1 MPGLVNDS
9 GVDDHDQAI
18 TEALEQF
25 CNSPEQTYAQFLS
38 TFTYLTPG
46 EHTECHIH
54 LLFSDTSVILHPW
67 SLLSYPI
74 AENVR
79 DPGLTAPGGHEDP
92 SQREMDSSR
101 EQLREDEV
109 TEMEESVY
117 QRMGQANRCSPTA
130 DQEEVLLDGGCVGGR
145 LGGPSNS
152 VPDRPV
158 KFDNY
163 LGDSEDEEEN
173 ADTTGTYT
181 LPGEIEEDLIA
192 VSSSSLCR
200 HTLLEISSTFTDQ
213 RTHTP
218 SAAENQDE
226 SEEVV
231 PFHLD
236 ENFDYDNVVLS
247 CKYAIQEQSSRPS

>member
-1 MPGLVNDS
+1 MPGLVNGS
-9 GVDDHDQAI
+9 VVDNHDQAM

-25 CNSPEQTYAQFLS
+25 CNSPEQTYEQFLS
-38 TFTYLTPG
+38 TFTHLTP
-46 EHTECHIH
+46 
-54 LLFSDTSVILHPW
+54 
-67 SLLSYPI
+67 
-74 AENVR
+74 ENVR
-79 DPGLTAPGGHEDP
+79 DTRLTAPRGHED
-92 SQREMDSSR
+92 RAMDSSR
-101 EQLREDEV
+101 ERQREDGV

-117 QRMGQANRCSPTA
+117 RRMGQANRCSPTA

-145 LGGPSNS
+145 LGGPSS
-152 VPDRPV
+152 SAPDRPV

-173 ADTTGTYT
+173 VDATGTCA

-192 VSSSSLCR
+192 VSSSSLCH

-236 ENFDYDNVVLS
+236 EDFDYNNVVLS
-247 CKYAIQEQSSRPS
+247 HKYVIQEQNG

>member
-1 MPGLVNDS
+1 MPGLVNGS
-9 GVDDHDQAI
+9 AVDDHDQAL

-25 CNSPEQTYAQFLS
+25 CNSPEQTYEQFLS
-38 TFTYLTPG
+38 TFTYLTP
-46 EHTECHIH
+46 
-54 LLFSDTSVILHPW
+54 
-67 SLLSYPI
+67 
-74 AENVR
+74 ENVR
-79 DPGLTAPGGHEDP
+79 NLGLTAPRGHGDL

-101 EQLREDEV
+101 RRQREDEV
-109 TEMEESVY
+109 TEMEESTY
-117 QRMGQANRCSPTA
+117 RWMGQANHCSPTA

-145 LGGPSNS
+145 LGCPSNA

-173 ADTTGTYT
+173 ADIAGACM

-192 VSSSSLCR
+192 VSSSSLCH

-213 RTHTP
+213 RTHT
-218 SAAENQDE
+218 AAENQDE
-226 SEEVV
+226 SEKVV

-236 ENFDYDNVVLS
+236 ENFDYDNIVPS
-247 CKYAIQEQSSRPS
+247 RKYAIQEQNGRPS

>member
-9 GVDDHDQAI
+9 VVDDHDQAI

-25 CNSPEQTYAQFLS
+25 GNSPEQTYEQFLS
-38 TFTYLTPG
+38 TFTYLTP
-46 EHTECHIH
+46 
-54 LLFSDTSVILHPW
+54 
-67 SLLSYPI
+67 
-74 AENVR
+74 ENVR
-79 DPGLTAPGGHEDP
+79 DPGLTAPRGHEDP

-101 EQLREDEV
+101 ERQREDEV

-117 QRMGQANRCSPTA
+117 RRMGQANRCSPTA

-152 VPDRPV
+152 VPDRLV

-173 ADTTGTYT
+173 ADTTGTCT
-181 LPGEIEEDLIA
+181 LP
-192 VSSSSLCR
+192 
-200 HTLLEISSTFTDQ
+200 DQ

-247 CKYAIQEQSSRPS
+247 SKYTIQEQSGRPS

>member
-9 GVDDHDQAI
+9 VVDDHDQAI

-25 CNSPEQTYAQFLS
+25 CNSPEQTYEQFLS
-38 TFTYLTPG
+38 TFTHLTPG
-46 EHTECHIH
+46 E
-54 LLFSDTSVILHPW
+54 
-67 SLLSYPI
+67 
-74 AENVR
+74 
-79 DPGLTAPGGHEDP
+79 DPGLTAPRGHEDP

-101 EQLREDEV
+101 ERQREDEV

-117 QRMGQANRCSPTA
+117 RRMGQANRCSPTA
-130 DQEEVLLDGGCVGGR
+130 DQEEVKCQRYTHSLVKEEKVCNEFCCV
-145 LGGPSNS
+145 LS
-152 VPDRPV
+152 
-158 KFDNY
+158 
-163 LGDSEDEEEN
+163 
-173 ADTTGTYT
+173 GTCT

-192 VSSSSLCR
+192 VSSSLLCH

-218 SAAENQDE
+218 SDE

-247 CKYAIQEQSSRPS
+247 SKYTIQEQNGRPS

>member
-1 MPGLVNDS
+1 MPGLVNGS
-9 GVDDHDQAI
+9 VVDNHDEAM

-25 CNSPEQTYAQFLS
+25 CNSPEQTYEQFLS
-38 TFTYLTPG
+38 TFTYLIP
-46 EHTECHIH
+46 E
-54 LLFSDTSVILHPW
+54 
-67 SLLSYPI
+67 I
-74 AENVR
+74 AR
-79 DPGLTAPGGHEDP
+79 DPRLTAPRGHGDS

-101 EQLREDEV
+101 ERQREDGV

-117 QRMGQANRCSPTA
+117 LRMGQANRCSPTA

-145 LGGPSNS
+145 LGGPSS
-152 VPDRPV
+152 SAPDRPV

-163 LGDSEDEEEN
+163 LGDSEDEEEKVD
-173 ADTTGTYT
+173 ARGTCAV
-181 LPGEIEEDLIA
+181 PGEIEEDLKA
-192 VSSSSLCR
+192 VSSSSLCH

-213 RTHTP
+213 RTHTH

-236 ENFDYDNVVLS
+236 EDFDYDNVVLS
-247 CKYAIQEQSSRPS
+247 QKYVIQEQNGRPS

>member
-1 MPGLVNDS
+1 MPGLVNGS
-9 GVDDHDQAI
+9 VVDNHDQAM

-25 CNSPEQTYAQFLS
+25 CNSPEQTYEQFLS
-38 TFTYLTPG
+38 TFTHLTP
-46 EHTECHIH
+46 
-54 LLFSDTSVILHPW
+54 
-67 SLLSYPI
+67 
-74 AENVR
+74 ENVR
-79 DPGLTAPGGHEDP
+79 DTHLTAPRGHGD
-92 SQREMDSSR
+92 REMDNSR
-101 EQLREDEV
+101 ERQREDRV

-117 QRMGQANRCSPTA
+117 RRMGQANRCSPTA

-145 LGGPSNS
+145 LGGPSS
-152 VPDRPV
+152 SAPDRPV

-163 LGDSEDEEEN
+163 LGDSEDEEQN
-173 ADTTGTYT
+173 FDATGTCA

-192 VSSSSLCR
+192 VSSSSLCH

-213 RTHTP
+213 RTHAP

-236 ENFDYDNVVLS
+236 EDFDYDNVVLS
-247 CKYAIQEQSSRPS
+247 HKYVIQEQNG

>member
-1 MPGLVNDS
+1 MIKFAGQILLNKQAKLWLSPLKIDRMPGLVNS
-9 GVDDHDQAI
+9 SVVDDHDQAI

-25 CNSPEQTYAQFLS
+25 CNSPEQTYEQFLS
-38 TFTYLTPG
+38 TFTYLTP
-46 EHTECHIH
+46 
-54 LLFSDTSVILHPW
+54 
-67 SLLSYPI
+67 
-74 AENVR
+74 ENVR
-79 DPGLTAPGGHEDP
+79 DPRLTAPRGHGDS

-101 EQLREDEV
+101 ERQREDEV
-109 TEMEESVY
+109 TEMEGSVY
-117 QRMGQANRCSPTA
+117 RRMGQ
-130 DQEEVLLDGGCVGGR
+130 VLLDGGCVGGR
-145 LGGPSNS
+145 LGGPSKF

-173 ADTTGTYT
+173 PDTTGTCM

-192 VSSSSLCR
+192 VSSSSLCH
-200 HTLLEISSTFTDQ
+200 HTLLEISSAFTDQ

-231 PFHLD
+231 AFHLD

-247 CKYAIQEQSSRPS
+247 HKYAIQEQNGRPS

>member
-9 GVDDHDQAI
+9 GVNDHDQAI

-38 TFTYLTPG
+38 TFTYLTP
-46 EHTECHIH
+46 
-54 LLFSDTSVILHPW
+54 
-67 SLLSYPI
+67 
-74 AENVR
+74 ENVR

-101 EQLREDEV
+101 ERLREDEV

-173 ADTTGTYT
+173 ADTT
-181 LPGEIEEDLIA
+181 GEIEEDLIA

>member
-1 MPGLVNDS
+1 MPGLVNGS
-9 GVDDHDQAI
+9 VVDNHDQAM

-25 CNSPEQTYAQFLS
+25 CNSPEQTYEQFLS
-38 TFTYLTPG
+38 TFTNLTP
-46 EHTECHIH
+46 
-54 LLFSDTSVILHPW
+54 
-67 SLLSYPI
+67 
-74 AENVR
+74 ENVR
-79 DPGLTAPGGHEDP
+79 DTPLTAPRGHGD
-92 SQREMDSSR
+92 REMDSSR
-101 EQLREDEV
+101 ERQREDGV

-117 QRMGQANRCSPTA
+117 RRMGQANRCSPTA

-145 LGGPSNS
+145 LGGPSS
-152 VPDRPV
+152 SAPDRPV

-163 LGDSEDEEEN
+163 LGDSEDEEDDVD
-173 ADTTGTYT
+173 ATGTCA

-192 VSSSSLCR
+192 VSSSSLCH

-236 ENFDYDNVVLS
+236 EDFDYDNVVLS
-247 CKYAIQEQSSRPS
+247 HKYVIQEQNG

>member
-1 MPGLVNDS
+1 MPGLVNCS
-9 GVDDHDQAI
+9 VVDNHDEAM

-25 CNSPEQTYAQFLS
+25 CNSPEQTYEQFLS
-38 TFTYLTPG
+38 TFTYLTP
-46 EHTECHIH
+46 EI
-54 LLFSDTSVILHPW
+54 
-67 SLLSYPI
+67 
-74 AENVR
+74 VR
-79 DPGLTAPGGHEDP
+79 DPCLTAPRGHGDS

-101 EQLREDEV
+101 ERQREDGV

-117 QRMGQANRCSPTA
+117 RRMGQTNRCSPTA

-145 LGGPSNS
+145 LGGPSS
-152 VPDRPV
+152 IAPDGPV

-163 LGDSEDEEEN
+163 LGDSEDEEEKVD
-173 ADTTGTYT
+173 ATGTCA
-181 LPGEIEEDLIA
+181 LPGEIEEDLKA
-192 VSSSSLCR
+192 VSSSSLCH

-213 RTHTP
+213 RTHTH

-236 ENFDYDNVVLS
+236 EDFDYDNVKLS
-247 CKYAIQEQSSRPS
+247 QKYVIREQNGRPS

>member
-9 GVDDHDQAI
+9 DVDDHDQAI

-25 CNSPEQTYAQFLS
+25 CNSPEQTYEQFLS
-38 TFTYLTPG
+38 TFTYLTP
-46 EHTECHIH
+46 
-54 LLFSDTSVILHPW
+54 
-67 SLLSYPI
+67 
-74 AENVR
+74 ENVR

-101 EQLREDEV
+101 ERQKDDEE
-109 TEMEESVY
+109 TEMEESICR
-117 QRMGQANRCSPTA
+117 RMGQANRCSPTA
-130 DQEEVLLDGGCVGGR
+130 DQEEVLLDGGCVAGR

-163 LGDSEDEEEN
+163 LGDSEDEEEKS
-173 ADTTGTYT
+173 DTTGTCT

-192 VSSSSLCR
+192 VSSSSLCH
-200 HTLLEISSTFTDQ
+200 HTLLESSSTFTDQ

-247 CKYAIQEQSSRPS
+247 CKYSIQEQRGRPS